1 MALPAEL
8 REDLRGLARKYGRPA
23 LIAACADLVKSM
35 ALRGVQADAAARAA
49 EAGSAEACPRCRQ
62 RDALF
67 AEMKE
72 VLNRCAHEVP
82 HGKVDQPGKAED

>member
-49 EAGSAEACPRCRQ
+49 EAGSTEACPRCQ
-62 RDALF
+62 KRDALF
-67 AEMKE
+67 AEMQE
-72 VLNRCAHEVP
+72 VLGRCAQEIP
-82 HGKVDQPGKAED
+82 HGKVDQPGRSDD